1 MKKLVRNLFA
11 VIAATA
17 LVGSLASCADSD
29 AEDPFATTSTNA
41 NSAGGNGGAGNG
53 GGDNGNQGAQG
64 AGQAKY
70 TNNEITFPVTVA
82 STNAEKTVLLVKYD
96 RTAAGKAEL
105 IKVTNAGLKVW
116 KNGALIKTIDTIEF
130 ALDDYGASFSG
141 ATGQISDE
149 NDMKEY
155 KVKLSI
161 GDTVA
166 VGDTIKVKLDEKAFI
181 EAIGKDAANVNPESV
196 VVALVDIDPSV
207 NYYKELCENSDLYKP
222 FLTKKEENT
231 QQGGGGTGGQ
241 QPTDG
246 TGTDGQQPGGNGGN
260 GGAATVVKT
269 LNLTVNHYDNADHG
283 IQYTEDMSAIP
294 VDAKSGDVWTLKIAG
309 TADAEFRGDM
319 QFVNASWA
327 GITGESISKTFT
339 TTAFSYEIDFTFSAD
354 CSDGKFMLGNAGL
367 DPAVA
372 KTLKLTE
379 YSFTKK
385 SSGAPS
391 QNSGNSNVVYSGTN
405 VTLTIPVNTYNGSSN
420 NQLYKSISEMGITNF
435 SPAAG
440 EKYTIYMKGT
450 STGGKDNINA
460 MNVGFTCNYSWDNC
474 AMDGGFNISSDSI
487 AAGVSKEVTF
497 KGEINASTLSFW
509 LYNESTAN
517 ESDFEEVTLTL
528 SEFKITK
535 VTE

>member
-1 MKKLVRNLFA
+1 MKKIVRNLFA

-17 LVGSLASCADSD
+17 LVGSIVSCADSD
-29 AEDPFATTSTNA
+29 AEDPFAPVSTNSNA
-41 NSAGGNGGAGNG
+41 ASGSGDGKD
-53 GGDNGNQGAQG
+53 GGD
-64 AGQAKY
+64 AGSQ
-70 TNNEITFPVTVA
+70 TEQ
-82 STNAEKTVLLVKYD
+82 YD
-96 RTAAGKAEL
+96 TLEVNSIAGKETSWSDDDFLKIGTDYTSKLTVGSKIYFDVAKNGEYL
-105 IKVTNAGLKVW
+105 KFHVDNGTWGACGVTEYFNEDGSKVSGIEEDSENKGVFNMEGEGGVYYVEVTSANIDKLTAGFAIHGNLVINKVTLK
-116 KNGALIKTIDTIEF
+116 IKKAVAPQDGNTESKAEGSATSGQE
-130 ALDDYGASFSG
+130 AS
-141 ATGQISDE
+141 
-149 NDMKEY
+149 
-155 KVKLSI
+155 
-161 GDTVA
+161 
-166 VGDTIKVKLDEKAFI
+166 
-181 EAIGKDAANVNPESV
+181 
-196 VVALVDIDPSV
+196 
-207 NYYKELCENSDLYKP
+207 
-222 FLTKKEENT
+222 
-231 QQGGGGTGGQ
+231 
-241 QPTDG
+241 
-246 TGTDGQQPGGNGGN
+246 GNGGN
-260 GGAATVVKT
+260 SGAATVVKT

-294 VDAKSGDVWTLKIAG
+294 VDAKNGDVWTLKIAG

-319 QFVNASWA
+319 QFVNANWA

-367 DPAVA
+367 TPAVA

-385 SSGAPS
+385 SSGSPS

-460 MNVGFTCNYSWDNC
+460 MNVGFTCDYSWVNC

-497 KGEINASTLSFW
+497 KGDINASTLSFW